1 MAMGIRVTSRVWMDM
16 VPQQA
21 MRTHKRYPLHETG
34 RDLLRL
40 EISEMTAR
48 DYGFCGVVFVFSYTW
63 QLEAC

>member
-1 MAMGIRVTSRVWMDM
+1 MAVGIRVTPHVWVDM

-21 MRTHKRYPLHETG
+21 MRAHKRYPLHETG

-48 DYGFCGVVFVFSYTW
+48 NSGFCGLVFVFSYAW
-63 QLEAC
+63 QL